1 MSTANNATFD
11 IPEPTTTQWIGFIG
25 MVFGMF
31 MAILDIQI
39 VASSIAEIQA
49 GISATPDQI
58 TWVQTAY
65 LIAEVIVI
73 PLTGWL
79 AQIFSTR
86 YIFAACCL
94 GFTVMSVAT
103 AFSWSIES
111 IIVFRALQGL
121 FGGVLIPTVFGVIYT
136 MFPKHLQAMLSVVIG
151 SVVTIAPTTGPILGG
166 YLTDQFSWHYL
177 FLINVIPGIAVTLS
191 TWFFVD
197 IDKPNWNLLKKVD
210 LPGILLI
217 AISLGCLQY
226 VLEEGVRDSWFD
238 STEIVIVTLISA
250 SAGALM
256 FYREL
261 TTENPVIDLYAFRN
275 FNFAFGCLFS
285 FIIGLGLY
293 VMTYLLPLQLSMV
306 RGLNSY
312 QIGLYVTVT
321 GIFQFFSA
329 PLAGFLSKKIDLR
342 LMLAIGFF
350 MFALSAFTNSGHT
363 AEAGFWEFFLPQAL
377 RGLSIMFCFLP
388 INSIALGTLPV
399 HEIKN
404 ASGLYNLMRNL
415 GGAIGLAVFNTFLI
429 NWTKESYGIL
439 RQNITATNEKAMQ
452 IYQGFST
459 KLADSA
465 HLPDSELGALKMLY
479 QIAQR
484 EATVISFNNLYLLLA
499 FIFFLLI
506 CVIPFLRKVNVDGS
520 TSAAGH

>member
-1 MSTANNATFD
+1 MSIANNPTLD

-49 GISATPDQI
+49 GISATSDQI

-65 LIAEVIVI
+65 LIAEVIII

-79 AQIFSTR
+79 VQIFSTR
-86 YIFAACCL
+86 YIYAACCL
-94 GFTVMSVAT
+94 GFTIMSLTT
-103 AFSWSIES
+103 AFSWSIDS
-111 IIVFRALQGL
+111 IIIFRALQGL
-121 FGGVLIPTVFGVIYT
+121 FGGVLIPTVFGIIYT
-136 MFPKHLQAMLSVVIG
+136 SFPKRLQPILGVVVG
-151 SVVTIAPTTGPILGG
+151 SVVTIAPTIGPVLGG
-166 YLTDQFSWHYL
+166 YLTDQFSWRYL
-177 FLINVIPGIAVTLS
+177 FLINIIPGIAVTIS
-191 TWFFVD
+191 TWFFVN
-197 IDKPNWNLLKKVD
+197 IDKPQWDLLKKID
-210 LPGILLI
+210 IPGILLI
-217 AISLGCLQY
+217 AICLGCLQY
-226 VLEEGVRDSWFD
+226 ILEEGVRDGWFD
-238 STEIVIVTLISA
+238 SAEIIAFTIIAV

-261 TTENPVIDLYAFRN
+261 TIKNPVIDLYAFRN
-275 FNFAFGCLFS
+275 FNFAVGCIFS

-293 VMTYLLPLQLSMV
+293 VMVYLLPLQLSMI

-342 LMLAIGFF
+342 LMLAIGFS
-350 MFALSAFTNSGHT
+350 MFGLSAYANSVHT
-363 AEAGFWEFFLPQAL
+363 AEAGFWDFFLPQAL
-377 RGLSIMFCFLP
+377 RGLSLMFCFLP

-439 RQNITATNEKAMQ
+439 RQNVTATSEKAMQ
-452 IYQGFST
+452 VYQGFST

-479 QIAQR
+479 QVAQR
-484 EATVISFNNLYLLLA
+484 EAAVISFNNLYLLLA
-499 FIFFLLI
+499 FIFLVMI
-506 CVIPFLRKVNVDGS
+506 VVMPFLKKVSIDGS
-520 TSAAGH
+520 SSAGGH

>member
-1 MSTANNATFD
+1 MKKADHTALD

-31 MAILDIQI
+31 MAVLDIQI

-79 AQIFSTR
+79 VRIFSTR
-86 YIFAACCL
+86 YIFTASCL
-94 GFTVMSVAT
+94 GFTVMSVAA
-103 AFSWSIES
+103 AFSWSIGS
-111 IIVFRALQGL
+111 MIVFRALQGL
-121 FGGVLIPTVFGVIYT
+121 FGGILIPTVFSVTYT
-136 MFPKHLQAMLSVVIG
+136 MFPKRLQPTLSIIVG

-177 FLINVIPGIAVTLS
+177 FLINVLPGIAVTLS

-197 IDKPNWNLLKKVD
+197 IDKPDWSLLKKVD

-226 VLEEGVRDSWFD
+226 VLEEGVRDGWFD
-238 STEIVIVTLISA
+238 SAEITLFTIIAISA
-250 SAGALM
+250 GVLLI
-256 FYREL
+256 YREL
-261 TTENPVIDLYAFRN
+261 TIENPVIDLYAFRH
-275 FNFAFGCLFS
+275 FNFAVGCAFS

-293 VMTYLLPLQLSMV
+293 VMVYLLPLQLSMIQ
-306 RGLNSY
+306 GLNSY
-312 QIGLYVTVT
+312 QIGLYVAVT
-321 GIFQFFSA
+321 GVFQFCSA
-329 PLAGFLSKKIDLR
+329 PIASFMVKNIDLR

-350 MFALSAFTNSGHT
+350 MFGLSAFTNSVHN
-363 AEAGFWEFFLPQAL
+363 AEAGFWDFFFPQML
-377 RGLSIMFCFLP
+377 RGLSLMLCFLP

-399 HEIKN
+399 HAIKN

-439 RQNITATNEKAMQ
+439 RQNVTATNEKALQ
-452 IYQGFST
+452 VYQGFSM
-459 KLADSA
+459 KLADNA

-479 QIAQR
+479 QTAQR

-499 FIFFLLI
+499 FIFFVMI
-506 CVIPFLRKVNVDGS
+506 VVMPFLKKVNVAGDS
-520 TSAAGH
+520 PSAGH